1 MKNMQKHFPVILAL
15 IAMVISGCSKSSK
28 PIVHE
33 SEDTRPA
40 IVLEGT
46 GYQLSLPAYAED
58 VECTPVSDERF
69 AELRNQGYNLIVR
82 PINVTRN
89 GENHVQLGQPA
100 TVRFAIPA
108 DFPKEQYNELVGVLI
123 TDNGP
128 EYKIPDYYALRD
140 GYVQFETSHFSIAA
154 AGRERDELRERFI
167 EEVAVNG
174 WGRNMSNRQ
183 IEPTWREQLNK
194 FADDFCMG
202 ENDLVGIAM
211 REVFGDKDIVKIGID
226 IVNAH
231 DMEDATFEQRAEVAT
246 ENIKKLAEAKLMSYF
261 LKKLKEEETKKIK
274 VIDEMNSNKKGEI
287 VYKTELKKID
297 SKRNKI
303 IGVLED
309 HFSVENV
316 EKLSET
322 LGSEPTAEECYIYA
336 CKYLGNFALE
346 KWKEGVIE
354 MVPYLNKVKMMATA
368 TEIFKKFWAA
378 TQMQDLYKR
387 YEEIADQ
394 NGGDLLSPGEWK
406 VISIR
411 VATPESLHG
420 MTDDQ
425 IKEMIEQRYLE
436 KKEIEQRKKELRKY
450 LGIIEKYA
458 NLETAACFEDKHFDY
473 VQRLTVVNN
482 LIDRFYDELVDK
494 DGELVFMDNGKRQV
508 YSGETS
514 ITEQLCLVVNEY
526 LYYYP
531 NRDQFYEW
539 LKANGYNYG
548 QLDDEYARLDK
559 LLWKE
564 KKDPDVH
571 IVIRERVGATSGGPK
586 YLGHTICLAKDGKPY
601 KEWYRTIPNVDSLY
615 DLGWSTE
622 FPEEDMDMKLSEY
635 DAIGRPNQVFVYRSI
650 DNFLNSQKPVDT
662 FFFQVDTMNNYTYV
676 ELNDNVVTM
685 REFVYV
691 HRNTWVA
698 YRSRYK
704 DEKTGK
710 THMVSR
716 WRNDYA
722 REALG
727 NALRDVH
734 LHLMYPADDFTFTV
748 SGEEEDGSG
757 RAQITLTVS
766 GHIDFKHPEKNTC
779 TMSASG
785 TVVESDGREKCTFR
799 YPNLIGTYENMIV
812 QDDSYGD
819 SYFKCSAEGPVEIE
833 SVSTWEGKTT
843 VDKDQT
849 LGNICFEF
857 VEAPTENYEEEY
869 EE

>member
-154 AGRERDELRERFI
+154 AGRERDELRELFI

-231 DMEDATFEQRAEVAT
+231 DMENATFEQRAEVAT

-322 LGSEPTAEECYIYA
+322 LGSEPTAEECYVYA
-336 CKYLGNFALE
+336 CKYVGNFALE
-346 KWKEGVIE
+346 KWKEGVID

-458 NLETAACFEDKHFDY
+458 NLESAACFEDKHFDY

-494 DGELVFMDNGKRQV
+494 DGELVFYDNGKRQV
-508 YSGETS
+508 YSAETS

-531 NRDQFYEW
+531 NRDQFYKW
-539 LKANGYNYG
+539 LNENGYNYG

-571 IVIRERVGATSGGPK
+571 IVIRELLGASGRVK
-586 YLGHTICLAKDGKPY
+586 YAGHTICLATDGKPY
-601 KEWYRTIPNVDSLY
+601 KDWYRTIPDENWVY
-615 DLGWSTE
+615 DKGWSTE
-622 FPEEDMDMKLSEY
+622 FPEEDEYMKLSEY
-635 DAIGRPNQVFVYRSI
+635 DAIGRPNQVLVYRSEGAFWDGKDPLAI
-650 DNFLNSQKPVDT
+650 FPFEVDT
-662 FFFQVDTMNNYTYV
+662 TNSYTYV
-676 ELNDNVVTM
+676 ECNGNAKKDRIM
-685 REFVYV
+685 EFVATGGGTSY
-691 HRNTWVA
+691 
-698 YRSRYK
+698 YSYYK

-710 THMVSR
+710 ETHLPKWPEMIVGR
-716 WRNDYA
+716 A
-722 REALG
+722 EKQALS
-727 NALRDVH
+727 DVH
-734 LHLMYPADDFTFTV
+734 LFLNTQNDNFSFSASTDYDQSDKPIHVEIKASGHVDFENQTGTFTV
-748 SGEEEDGSG
+748 STIETAYDLFGAKITTRVNNLTGQITAYSDEEEASFTC
-757 RAQITLTVS
+757 RAEGMIPV
-766 GHIDFKHPEKNTC
+766 E
-779 TMSASG
+779 
-785 TVVESDGREKCTFR
+785 VVERDGKKTTALT
-799 YPNLIGTYENMIV
+799 P
-812 QDDSYGD
+812 GD
-819 SYFKCSAEGPVEIE
+819 VSLYFK
-833 SVSTWEGKTT
+833 SVPME
-843 VDKDQT
+843 
-849 LGNICFEF
+849 
-857 VEAPTENYEEEY
+857 EAYDDEEEY

>member
-15 IAMVISGCSKSSK
+15 IAMISSGCSKSSK

-33 SEDTRPA
+33 AEDTRPA

-46 GYQLSLPAYAED
+46 NYHLELPAYAED

-69 AELRNQGYNLIVR
+69 AELRKQGYNLIVR

-202 ENDLVGIAM
+202 EDDLVGIAM

-336 CKYLGNFALE
+336 CQYLGNFALE

-378 TQMQDLYKR
+378 TQMQDLYKQ
-387 YEEIADQ
+387 YEEKADQ
-394 NGGDLLSPGEWK
+394 NGGNLLSPGEWN

-548 QLDDEYARLDK
+548 QLDDEYKRLDK
-559 LLWKE
+559 LLWKAP
-564 KKDPDVH
+564 KDPDIH
-571 IVIRERVGATSGGPK
+571 IVIRERLGTSGRAK
-586 YLGHTICLAKDGKPY
+586 YAGHTICLGKDGQRY
-601 KEWYRTIPNVDSLY
+601 KDWYRTIPDENWVY
-615 DLGWSTE
+615 DKGWSTE
-622 FPEEDMDMKLSEY
+622 FPDENVDIKLSQY
-635 DAIGRPNQVFVYRSI
+635 DAMGRPNQVFVYYSEDDFWNNRT
-650 DNFLNSQKPVDT
+650 PVKT
-662 FFFQVDTMNNYTYV
+662 FDFQVDTMNNYTYV
-676 ELNDNVVTM
+676 ELNDGIAVIK
-685 REFVYV
+685 EFALLEDKGYIG
-691 HRNTWVA
+691 
-698 YRSRYK
+698 YRRTYSDASSEYILFTPK
-704 DEKTGK
+704 MPAKVPG
-710 THMVSR
+710 
-716 WRNDYA
+716 
-722 REALG
+722 EALL
-727 NALRDVH
+727 NALQNVH
-734 LHLMYPADDFTFTV
+734 LYVNYPVDDIQFTATGESSDEEGNMADV
-748 SGEEEDGSG
+748 
-757 RAQITLTVS
+757 TLTVNAHVDYEEQ
-766 GHIDFKHPEKNTC
+766 GNGTC
-779 TMSASG
+779 SATAKVKTISKDGDRITAQFDVSG
-785 TVVESDGREKCTFR
+785 TLFLMKDLMKESTELEFSMT
-799 YPNLIGTYENMIV
+799 
-812 QDDSYGD
+812 
-819 SYFKCSAEGPVEIE
+819 GPVEVN
-833 SVSTWEGKTT
+833 SVKSKGEKKHVKTEGSITIHLQE
-843 VDKDQT
+843 VQA
-849 LGNICFEF
+849 GS
-857 VEAPTENYEEEY
+857 EAYDDEEEY